1 MIINKQVG
9 GVYLIDPTI
18 LDPTTRIV
26 KVLSL
31 DCVAISKINTAPLD
45 SRIIFSDEEGKPTA
59 SVNFNSS
66 LQYQDD
72 GGTPTNWTGTIDQLL
87 QKLNNEYFITSSGG
101 GGSTSDTTAANQVI
115 LIDQTAAKK
124 IGYVLDIAAA
134 GTPPPYTDLVEL
146 IQNIDGNSVSY
157 PIANLAADTTED
169 LAQIFNDLQKDIY
182 YAALDSE
189 KLYFVPVEDATGDI
203 TEILFE
209 DSNEGQLSF
218 SSPYTQTTDTPTGA
232 LHQLVTLAQQQ
243 KTLLGNQ
250 STAAKQDAQTALIT
264 ELDDNTKRKAIG
276 SVVDLTADI
285 NGDWVGFPLAADTLS
300 LTINGDTFDF
310 SIPQVSAN
318 NEVLVEQFNNA
329 QNLVSFDYV
338 KNEDKIVFN
347 GVSVSNVEVQLI
359 VINVVGLA
367 QLGYNTFP
375 ESTEQE
381 TGALQQLVLLLQ
393 AQLQLSKGAEPKAT
407 PTRLVNPSTVDFTGF
422 KYLVFSC
429 DGANNSITVTQ
440 GGSSVTYPQANL
452 DGSLLRGYE
461 LPLSKVPYTNSI
473 TFNGTGTVDILKID

>member
-1 MIINKQVG
+1 MSNETLTVKLTVLEDGKIEAITNTNEVVYLQPIIVVDAKETTARVEVKGEDGNQVRVSEDVTEIDGVAFSGNFEALETALREAALKANGLLNG
-9 GVYLIDPTI
+9 GV
-18 LDPTTRIV
+18 
-26 KVLSL
+26 
-31 DCVAISKINTAPLD
+31 
-45 SRIIFSDEEGKPTA
+45 
-59 SVNFNSS
+59 
-66 LQYQDD
+66 
-72 GGTPTNWTGTIDQLL
+72 
-87 QKLNNEYFITSSGG
+87 SGG
-101 GGSTSDTTAANQVI
+101 GGSSDTTAANQVLNI
-115 LIDQTAAKK
+115 AKLEE
-124 IGYVLDIAAA
+124 IR
-134 GTPPPYTDLVEL
+134 
-146 IQNIDGNSVSY
+146 
-157 PIANLAADTTED
+157 
-169 LAQIFNDLQKDIY
+169 AQ
-182 YAALDSE
+182 
-189 KLYFVPVEDATGDI
+189 
-203 TEILFE
+203 
-209 DSNEGQLSF
+209 
-218 SSPYTQTTDTPTGA
+218 
-232 LHQLVTLAQQQ
+232 
-243 KTLLGNQ
+243 Q

-318 NEVLVEQFNNA
+318 NKVLVEQFNNA

-347 GVSVSNVEVQLI
+347 GVNISNVEVQLI
-359 VINVVGLA
+359 AINVVGLA
-367 QLGYNTFP
+367 QLGYNTFT

-393 AQLQLSKGAEPKAT
+393 AQLQVSKGAEPKPT
-407 PTRLVNPSTVDFTGF
+407 PDRLVNPSTVDFTGF

-440 GGSSVTYPQANL
+440 NGSSVTYPQPNL

>member
-31 DCVAISKINTAPLD
+31 DCVAISKINTPPLD
-45 SRIIFSDEEGKPTA
+45 SRIIFSDEDGKPTA

-87 QKLNNEYFITSSGG
+87 EKLNNEYFITSSGG

-115 LIDQTAAKK
+115 LIDQTVAKK

-209 DSNEGQLSF
+209 DGNEGQLSF
-218 SSPYTQTTDTPTGA
+218 ASPYTQTTDTPTGA

-243 KTLLGNQ
+243 KTLLGKQ

-264 ELDDNTKRKAIG
+264 ELDDNHKT
-276 SVVDLTADI
+276 
-285 NGDWVGFPLAADTLS
+285 
-300 LTINGDTFDF
+300 
-310 SIPQVSAN
+310 
-318 NEVLVEQFNNA
+318 
-329 QNLVSFDYV
+329 
-338 KNEDKIVFN
+338 
-347 GVSVSNVEVQLI
+347 
-359 VINVVGLA
+359 
-367 QLGYNTFP
+367 
-375 ESTEQE
+375 
-381 TGALQQLVLLLQ
+381 
-393 AQLQLSKGAEPKAT
+393 
-407 PTRLVNPSTVDFTGF
+407 
-422 KYLVFSC
+422 
-429 DGANNSITVTQ
+429 
-440 GGSSVTYPQANL
+440 
-452 DGSLLRGYE
+452 
-461 LPLSKVPYTNSI
+461 
-473 TFNGTGTVDILKID
+473 

>member
-18 LDPTTRIV
+18 IDPTTRIV

-31 DCVAISKINTAPLD
+31 DCVAISKINVAPLD

-59 SVNFNSS
+59 SVKFNSS

-87 QKLNNEYFITSSGG
+87 EKLNNEYFITSSGG
-101 GGSTSDTTAANQVI
+101 GGSTSDTTAANQVLNI
-115 LIDQTAAKK
+115 AKLEE
-124 IGYVLDIAAA
+124 IR
-134 GTPPPYTDLVEL
+134 
-146 IQNIDGNSVSY
+146 
-157 PIANLAADTTED
+157 TE
-169 LAQIFNDLQKDIY
+169 
-182 YAALDSE
+182 
-189 KLYFVPVEDATGDI
+189 
-203 TEILFE
+203 
-209 DSNEGQLSF
+209 
-218 SSPYTQTTDTPTGA
+218 
-232 LHQLVTLAQQQ
+232 
-243 KTLLGNQ
+243 Q
-250 STAAKQDAQTALIT
+250 STAAKQDVQTALLNT
-264 ELDDNTKRKAIG
+264 LEDNTKRKAIG

-329 QNLVSFDYV
+329 QKLVSFDYV

-367 QLGYNTFP
+367 QLGYNTFT

-393 AQLQLSKGAEPKAT
+393 AQLQVSKGADPKPT
-407 PTRLVNPSTVDFTGF
+407 PERLLNPQNIQITGF

-440 GGSSVTYPQANL
+440 NGSSVTYPQANL
-452 DGSLLRGYE
+452 DGSLIRGYE
-461 LPLSKVPYTNSI
+461 LPLSKVTYTNSI